1 MKLKELFEDDD
12 GMELDPT
19 AGGGYK
25 DNNRKDKTNIVS
37 KLLRRKSDKN
47 NPQDGDIGGPKRKG
61 SDNEVNDADGDKR
74 LGQGI
79 LSGGGTGLGA

>member
-1 MKLKELFEDDD
+1 MKLKDLFEDDD
-12 GMELDPT
+12 GMDLDPT
-19 AGGGYK
+19 KGGGYK
-25 DNNRKDKTNIVS
+25 DDGQKDKTKIVS

-61 SDNEVNDADGDKR
+61 SDNEVNDIEGDKR

-79 LSGGGTGLGA
+79 LSGGGTGIGG